1 MIMNEIKSFK
11 DLKKFFKQ
19 GGTIMSDKIDE
30 LIKAAKLNELVKKEE
45 PKKTNPLVYILAGI
59 GICATLAAIV
69 YGLYCFFTPDY
80 VDDFDDDL
88 DDDFDDDYF
97 VED

>member
-1 MIMNEIKSFK
+1 
-11 DLKKFFKQ
+11 
-19 GGTIMSDKIDE
+19 MSDKIDE

-59 GICATLAAIV
+59 GICAALAAIV

-97 VED
+97 EED